1 MTDFLYS
8 NPSFFDGA
16 AKALDIGGV
25 YDVYNT
31 STTPSEADL
40 TALKS
45 DWMAV
50 GKDMRSAM
58 DSVEKK

>member
-8 NPSFFDGA
+8 NPSFFGGA

-25 YDVYNT
+25 YDAYNT
-31 STTPSEADL
+31 SSTPSEADL
-40 TALKS
+40 TALRS

-50 GKDMRSAM
+50 GKDMKSAM
-58 DSVEKK
+58 ELVEKK